1 MIVALIIVFNYATS
15 LRCHKR
21 KNSIKHESE
30 YINVFIFTSAQNGL
44 LRHLHQQIVR
54 GYEEYFMTFSI
65 DMYSSFSLCYD
76 MVTMT
81 LSISNDQVQDANEV
95 EGCIQSI
102 KIVYLTLKSSS
113 IRKQAKRRRNQTGT
127 TRGGFCIL

>member
-1 MIVALIIVFNYATS
+1 
-15 LRCHKR
+15 
-21 KNSIKHESE
+21 
-30 YINVFIFTSAQNGL
+30 
-44 LRHLHQQIVR
+44 
-54 GYEEYFMTFSI
+54 
-65 DMYSSFSLCYD
+65 

-81 LSISNDQVQDANEV
+81 LSFSKVHVQDANEV

-127 TRGGFCIL
+127 TRGGF